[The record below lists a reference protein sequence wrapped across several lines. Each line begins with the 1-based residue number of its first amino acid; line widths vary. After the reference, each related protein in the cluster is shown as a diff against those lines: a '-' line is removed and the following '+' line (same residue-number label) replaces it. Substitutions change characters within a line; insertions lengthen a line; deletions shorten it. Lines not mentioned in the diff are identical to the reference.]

1 MGDTLTFPP
10 LTATHPV
17 PDAISRSKDSTG
29 DSVSECWTLGSLAAA
44 KQLLD
49 RLYADG
55 ASECELLVLG
65 PSLYMVRR
73 TEAGS

>member
-1 MGDTLTFPP
+1 MGDTLTFPA

-17 PDAISRSKDSTG
+17 PDAISRSADATG
-29 DSVSECWTLGSLAAA
+29 DSYPQCWTVASLAAA

-49 RLYADG
+49 RLYAEG
-55 ASECELLVLG
+55 ASECELMVLG

-73 TEAGS
+73 TGAGS

>member
-1 MGDTLTFPP
+1 MGDTLTLPA
-10 LTATHPV
+10 LTATHSV
-17 PDAISRSKDSTG
+17 PEAISRSGDATG
-29 DSVSECWTLGSLAAA
+29 VSAPQCWTVASLAAA

-65 PSLYMVRR
+65 SSLYMVRR